1 MSSLPCFAPSIIGR
15 LPQGARGSRGSDFK
29 RRRRRYSPFS
39 AFKSSIA
46 SVRASARGEALGD
59 DLGQVAGTSLDKG
72 VELDALAKMDLVS
85 ACLAAHCP
93 TTTTPDDRLGVAISS
108 AGLYLWLIDFRPA
121 DLDLLWKQSR

>member
-46 SVRASARGEALGD
+46 LVPASARGEALGD

-72 VELDALAKMDLVS
+72 VELDALARWIWFP
-85 ACLAAHCP
+85 LAWRHIATVGIHLNRVCF
-93 TTTTPDDRLGVAISS
+93 TLGA
-108 AGLYLWLIDFRPA
+108 A
-121 DLDLLWKQSR
+121 

>member
-46 SVRASARGEALGD
+46 LVPASARGEALGD

-72 VELDALAKMDLVS
+72 VELDALARWIWFP
-85 ACLAAHCP
+85 LAWRHIA

-108 AGLYLWLIDFRPA
+108 AGLYLWLIDFRPD
-121 DLDLLWKQSR
+121 DLAAC